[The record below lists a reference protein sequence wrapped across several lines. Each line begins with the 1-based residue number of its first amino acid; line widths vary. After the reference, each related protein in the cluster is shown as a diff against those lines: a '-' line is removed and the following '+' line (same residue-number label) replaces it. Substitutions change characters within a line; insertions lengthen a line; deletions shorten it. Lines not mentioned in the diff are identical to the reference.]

1 MAGGVME
8 FQKHLFPRH
17 NDELVIDNFAGG
29 GGASIGIARA
39 IGPSVDVAINHNR
52 DALRMLQP
60 RELAIAQGVP
70 DDYILTGTKTQQV
83 KAIGNSVSPP
93 PDEALVRANYKPA
106 HVAAVAVTA

>member
-39 IGPSVDVAINHNR
+39 IGPSVDVAITLAGR
-52 DALRMLQP
+52 PCVLRQ
-60 RELAIAQGVP
+60 A
-70 DDYILTGTKTQQV
+70 
-83 KAIGNSVSPP
+83 
-93 PDEALVRANYKPA
+93 
-106 HVAAVAVTA
+106 